1 MKKIE
6 QQIKGFYN
14 SKSLSDEQLE
24 LIKSQTHKKNNR
36 LISIRKIMK
45 YAAVILFFI
54 ITTFIYVQ
62 NKNNQNFILQ
72 EFANEIAFNHQKQL
86 PSEIKTNNILEL
98 KNKMSK
104 LNFDLY
110 LPQKI
115 TSNLQLKGGRYCSVD
130 NRIAAQLK
138 FENKQGEIVTCYIF
152 KKEEKFDINQKIE
165 KNKNIEVDIWDD
177 GTLIFALAYNKCRVG
192 KGESHP

>member
-14 SKSLSDEQLE
+14 SKSLSVEQLE
-24 LIKSQTHKKNNR
+24 LIKNQTPKKNNS
-36 LISIRKIMK
+36 LMSIRKVIK
-45 YAAVILFFI
+45 YAAVILFLV

-62 NKNNQNFILQ
+62 HKNNQTFILKKM
-72 EFANEIAFNHQKQL
+72 ANDQKQL
-86 PSEIKTNNILEL
+86 PPVIKTNNILEL
-98 KNKMSK
+98 NSKMSK

-110 LPQKI
+110 LPKKI
-115 TSNLQLKGGRYCSVD
+115 TANLQLKGGRYCSVD

-138 FENKQGEIVTCYIF
+138 LENKQGKIVTCYIF
-152 KKEEKFDINQKIE
+152 KKEEKFDINTKIE

-177 GTLIFALAYNKCRVG
+177 GTLIFALAYNK
-192 KGESHP
+192 